1 MKDALDLVWIILVLA
16 LVFYLTWLVTRF
28 VAVKARGNSTGKLM
42 RVVDRL
48 NIANDKC
55 ILLVKVGEEYCVIGV
70 TGHEMRLLK
79 TLAAEEA
86 DSVAQQDHR
95 QPTAWPEGSPAA
107 GLFRGMQS
115 FSERLGFAMRRPG
128 SPDRKGSVPYGE
140 PKDGLRDES
149 DGGRDDQSVID
160 MMNERIKL
168 RKETKRH

>member
-1 MKDALDLVWIILVLA
+1 MKDALDLVWIVLVLA

-28 VAVKARGNSTGKLM
+28 VAVRSKGKAAGRLM

-79 TLAAEEA
+79 TLSAEETE
-86 DSVAQQDHR
+86 SVEQQDGA
-95 QPTAWPEGSPAA
+95 QPQAWAEGST
-107 GLFRGMQS
+107 GIFKGIQG

-128 SPDRKGSVPYGE
+128 SPSGKGSAPYSGH
-140 PKDGLRDES
+140 S
-149 DGGRDDQSVID
+149 DAPDAGRDDQSVIEL
-160 MMNERIKL
+160 MNERIKL
-168 RKETKRH
+168 RKETKRN

>member
-1 MKDALDLVWIILVLA
+1 MENPLDLIWIILVLA

-28 VAVKARGNSTGKLM
+28 VAVRSRGKSSGRLM

-55 ILLVKVGEEYCVIGV
+55 ILLVKMGDEYCMIGV

-79 TLAAEEA
+79 TLSAEEA
-86 DSVAQQDHR
+86 GQAEQQDGA
-95 QPTAWPEGSPAA
+95 QPQAWAEGSAS
-107 GLFRGMQS
+107 LFKGMQS
-115 FSERLGFAMRRPG
+115 FSERLGFAIRRPG
-128 SPDRKGSVPYGE
+128 RPSGKGPEPYGTRTAE
-140 PKDGLRDES
+140 PDAGQ
-149 DGGRDDQSVID
+149 DDQSVID